1 MTRQFEIFLFKTQL
15 TQNHIA
21 MFKGQ
26 CQEIFKVAHKCQGNL
41 SEPCENFHQV
51 FNIHL
56 CGISCSSRYKFSQ
69 SVNRYME
76 ILSKSCSFLPF
87 GEIVKMH
94 FIIGIVLTTPLRS
107 CICRHRSSQIIKEGK
122 CKVNLI
128 KKKNVI
134 LPHQLK

>member
-1 MTRQFEIFLFKTQL
+1 
-15 TQNHIA
+15 

-26 CQEIFKVAHKCQGNL
+26 CQEIFK
-41 SEPCENFHQV
+41 
-51 FNIHL
+51 
-56 CGISCSSRYKFSQ
+56 CSSGSQMSRKSFRTMWKLPAGIQYSFMRHFLYKFPQ
-69 SVNRYME
+69 SVNCYME

-128 KKKNVI
+128 KKTYAHSSQSS
-134 LPHQLK
+134 HQSMLFWIHFFIIN

>member
-1 MTRQFEIFLFKTQL
+1 
-15 TQNHIA
+15 

-56 CGISCSSRYKFSQ
+56 CGTSCSSRYKFPQ
-69 SVNRYME
+69 SVNCYME

-107 CICRHRSSQIIKEGK
+107 CICRHRSSQIIKESK
-122 CKVNLI
+122 CKLNLI
-128 KKKNVI
+128 KRKYVI
-134 LPHQLK
+134 LDTFLYRQLK